1 MRVWSFVGKPKN
13 QLNGYGWIGES
24 QVSQWIAASY
34 IIPSQ
39 EGGFDLVVGTLPGPL
54 SGACTGHLLKVCGVG
69 SPVRSGDFGR
79 LASSSLKRGMF
90 GQGLHLVLLL
100 WLVLEMC
107 ESRAWIRQGEMTRQ
121 CRIGPQSRNGLWGLT
136 TPLVEG

>member
-1 MRVWSFVGKPKN
+1 MVAEWASLRLRVIDPQVRVWSFGGKPKN

-90 GQGLHLVLLL
+90 GQVLHLVLLL
-100 WLVLEMC
+100 GSCWRCVNRGRG
-107 ESRAWIRQGEMTRQ
+107 SVKVR
-121 CRIGPQSRNGLWGLT
+121 
-136 TPLVEG
+136 

>member
-1 MRVWSFVGKPKN
+1 MQLTRGRRVGLTSVEGNRLPSESMEFWWQTKEPADCLWN
-13 QLNGYGWIGES
+13 NGYGWIGEC

-34 IIPSQ
+34 IISSQ
-39 EGGFDLVVGTLPGPL
+39 AGWVDLVVGTLPGPL

-90 GQGLHLVLLL
+90 GQVLHLVLAR
-100 WLVLEMC
+100 V
-107 ESRAWIRQGEMTRQ
+107 GD
-121 CRIGPQSRNGLWGLT
+121 
-136 TPLVEG
+136 V